1 MIFSANRLPLR
12 RIMRSLMRA
21 APFTATMIAAFCVA
35 GMALAEMVPAAPSEL
50 AGRWV
55 AQKRNLV
62 LDISRCG
69 AGWCGV
75 EVRDGLTCGPIV
87 LRFELVRSSA
97 DEGDL
102 RGRLELA
109 AGTQPYA
116 VGMTFF
122 EPSDGGPIKL
132 IISGNSGDTFEPWR
146 RTYPFRELLARS
158 GDAICPPVPKV
169 S

>member
-1 MIFSANRLPLR
+1 MV
-12 RIMRSLMRA
+12 
-21 APFTATMIAAFCVA
+21 ATFCVA
-35 GMALAEMVPAAPSEL
+35 GMALAQSVPAAPPEL

-75 EVRDGLTCGPIV
+75 EVKDGRSCGAIV
-87 LRFELVRSSA
+87 LRVELVQSSA
-97 DEGDL
+97 GRGDL

-109 AGTQPYA
+109 AAAEPYA
-116 VGMTFF
+116 VEVSFF
-122 EPSDGGPIKL
+122 EPSDGGPLKL
-132 IISGNSGDTFEPWR
+132 IILGNSGDKLEPMR
-146 RTYPFRELLARS
+146 RTFAFRELMARS
-158 GDAICPPVPKV
+158 GDAVCPPVPKV